1 MKKIF
6 EILMN
11 SLDSVYG
18 LLTDMTDN
26 RIWRRNKIG
35 KRMVFQS

>member
-1 MKKIF
+1 MEKNF

-11 SLDSVYG
+11 SPDSVYG
-18 LLTDMTDN
+18 LLMDMTDN
-26 RIWRRNKIG
+26 RIRRRNKIR